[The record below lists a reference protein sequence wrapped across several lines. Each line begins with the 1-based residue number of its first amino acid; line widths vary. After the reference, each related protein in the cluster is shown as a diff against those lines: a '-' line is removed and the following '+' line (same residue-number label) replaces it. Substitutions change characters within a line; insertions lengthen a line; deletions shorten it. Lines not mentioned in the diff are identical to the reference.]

1 MPGVPDTMVDVDC
14 PSGQV
19 CWSATSTVAG
29 SSVTTG
35 GCIASGSCDTVKS
48 LVKGD
53 NIKVR
58 RAM

>member
-1 MPGVPDTMVDVDC
+1 MVDVDC
-14 PSGQV
+14 TSGQV

-35 GCIASGSCDTVKS
+35 GCIASGSCDTVKR

-58 RAM
+58 KAM